1 MSAIILSR
9 KRATKALIRQCG
21 CEAWSVPLLFAC
33 NGQFSRGEEIISINN
48 SNFQIFSK
56 RNFLHFKSFE
66 NLWKMKHLLLR
77 SKCAI
82 FHNILKYLTFQRR
95 PKALVRS

>member
-33 NGQFSRGEEIISINN
+33 NGLFSRDEAIISLNN
-48 SNFQIFSK
+48 SNFQIFS
-56 RNFLHFKSFE
+56 N
-66 NLWKMKHLLLR
+66 
-77 SKCAI
+77 I
-82 FHNILKYLTFQRR
+82 FYILKVLKIYG
-95 PKALVRS
+95 K